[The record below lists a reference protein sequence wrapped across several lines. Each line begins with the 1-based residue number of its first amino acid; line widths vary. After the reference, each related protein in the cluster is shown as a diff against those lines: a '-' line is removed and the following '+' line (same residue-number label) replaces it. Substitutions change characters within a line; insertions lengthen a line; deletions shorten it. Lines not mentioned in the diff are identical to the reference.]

1 MSEPPVFTAAEKSKC
16 ALRELHHR
24 RRAYPRWIVAGRYTQ
39 VKADLEI
46 ALMTAIHQDY
56 AKQAEIE
63 DAAGRL
69 L

>member
-1 MSEPPVFTAAEKSKC
+1 MSKPPVFTAAEKSKC

-39 VKADLEI
+39 EKADFEI
-46 ALMTAIHQDY
+46 AIMSAILSDY
-56 AKQAEIE
+56 ANQAEIE